1 MFYEFLSFFPIHQ
14 QGMYYALGLMA
25 CSFVLMGWI
34 LYSCRLQNQELE
46 AEPYPE
52 DFHDDA
58 LIPKQL
64 DESQRIEQEA
74 REFYSK
80 PSTVRYRLSGME
92 RLRTLQGQ
100 NQNPD
105 SEHSESPISPLHEME
120 ESSENEEASIW
131 NQAII
136 SSITFR
142 KPPEQQS

>member
-34 LYSCRLQNQELE
+34 LYSCLLQNQELE

-80 PSTVRYRLSGME
+80 PSTVRYRLSGIE

-105 SEHSESPISPLHEME
+105 SEHSESTINPLHEME

>member
-46 AEPYPE
+46 GEPYPE
-52 DFHDDA
+52 DIHDDA

-80 PSTVRYRLSGME
+80 PSTVRYRLSGIE

-105 SEHSESPISPLHEME
+105 LEQSESTIDPLHEME

-131 NQAII
+131 KQAII

-142 KPPEQQS
+142 KPPKQQS

>member
-1 MFYEFLSFFPIHQ
+1 MFYEFITFFPIHQ
-14 QGMYYALGLMA
+14 QGMYYAVGLMA

-34 LYSCRLQNQELE
+34 LYSCRLQNKELE
-46 AEPYPE
+46 AEPHPR
-52 DFHDDA
+52 DFHYDA

-92 RLRTLQGQ
+92 RLRTLEGQ

-105 SEHSESPISPLHEME
+105 SEHSESSISPLHEME

>member
-25 CSFVLMGWI
+25 CAFILMGWI
-34 LYSCRLQNQELE
+34 LYSCRLQNEELE
-46 AEPYPE
+46 ALPYPE

-58 LIPKQL
+58 LISKQL

-80 PSTVRYRLSGME
+80 PSTLRYRLSGME
-92 RLRTLQGQ
+92 RLRTLHGQ

>member
-34 LYSCRLQNQELE
+34 LYSCRMQNQKLE
-46 AEPYPE
+46 AELHLE
-52 DFHDDA
+52 DLHDGA

-80 PSTVRYRLSGME
+80 PSTVRYRLSGIE

-105 SEHSESPISPLHEME
+105 SEHSESTIGPLHEME

-131 NQAII
+131 NKAII

>member
-1 MFYEFLSFFPIHQ
+1 MFYEFLSYFPIHH

-46 AEPYPE
+46 AESHPE

-80 PSTVRYRLSGME
+80 PSTVRYHLSGIE

-105 SEHSESPISPLHEME
+105 SEHSELPISPLHEME

-142 KPPEQQS
+142 KPPEQHS